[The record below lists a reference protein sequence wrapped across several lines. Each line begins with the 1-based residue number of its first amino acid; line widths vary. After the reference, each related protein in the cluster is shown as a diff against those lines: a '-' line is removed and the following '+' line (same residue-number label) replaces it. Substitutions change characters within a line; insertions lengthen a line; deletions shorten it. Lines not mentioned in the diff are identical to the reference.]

1 MIETSTGLILRTR
14 PLTDTSL
21 IVHWLTRDLG
31 RVATVAKG
39 ARRPKSPFAG
49 KLDLFYR
56 ARFSFQRSRRSEL
69 HRLREVGLEE
79 THAALR
85 RDVTALTQASYCAA
99 LVEQTTET
107 ETPVPTIF
115 GLMTGVLEQLCHKA
129 PPPQTVPAF
138 ELKLLAELGLQ
149 PDADRE
155 KLGPDIKQ
163 ILRVLSTDDW
173 TNLSR
178 LKLTP
183 AQLAALDRFL
193 RGFMEYHLGRVPGIR
208 EKITGKSAGDPP
220 KK

>member
-14 PLTDTSL
+14 PLTETSL

-31 RVATVAKG
+31 RLATVAKG

-69 HRLREVGLEE
+69 HQLREVGLEE
-79 THAALR
+79 THGALR
-85 RDVTALTQASYCAA
+85 RDVQALAQASCCAA

-107 ETPVPTIF
+107 ETPVPGIYE
-115 GLMTGVLEQLCHKA
+115 LMTRVLEQLCRDA
-129 PPPQTVPAF
+129 PLPQAVPAF

-149 PDADRE
+149 PDGERE
-155 KLGPDIKQ
+155 KLGPDLKQ
-163 ILRVLSTDDW
+163 IMRVLLTADW
-173 TNLSR
+173 PELSR

-183 AQLAALDRFL
+183 AHPARPICRVRGSNPPGGPRLRL
-193 RGFMEYHLGRVPGIR
+193 RGC
-208 EKITGKSAGDPP
+208 
-220 KK
+220 